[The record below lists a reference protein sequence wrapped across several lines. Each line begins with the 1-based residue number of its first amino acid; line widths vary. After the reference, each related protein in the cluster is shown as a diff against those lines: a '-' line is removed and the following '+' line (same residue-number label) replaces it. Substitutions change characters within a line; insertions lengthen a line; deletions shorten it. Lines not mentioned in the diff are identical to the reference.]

1 MITTILNHEK
11 RNYLN
16 ELKKYKEVT
25 MKTPIDRLVEH
36 IRSEYPDLDIS
47 PHLIFNFKQLEKME
61 QQLAYNAGFA
71 NAKKI
76 YNENG

>member
-1 MITTILNHEK
+1 
-11 RNYLN
+11 
-16 ELKKYKEVT
+16 

-36 IRSEYPDLDIS
+36 LRTEFPDLDIS

-71 NAKKI
+71 YAKKI
-76 YNENG
+76 YQQETV